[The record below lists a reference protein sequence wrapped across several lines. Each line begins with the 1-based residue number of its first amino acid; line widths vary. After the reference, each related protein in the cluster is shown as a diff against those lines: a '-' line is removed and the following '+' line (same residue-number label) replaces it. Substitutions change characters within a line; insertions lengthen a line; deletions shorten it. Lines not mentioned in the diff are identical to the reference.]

1 MSQGEVSGKDSQ
13 DFTSC
18 LNMLLF
24 IWIKKYKKE
33 IFKKKQVIADISNYW
48 LNNLLEWIV
57 VTHTEIIFA
66 LFR

>member
-1 MSQGEVSGKDSQ
+1 MSEGEVSGKDSQ

-48 LNNLLEWIV
+48 LNNPLEWIG
-57 VTHTEIIFA
+57 VTHTEIILA